1 MKWLLFL
8 SLGWLSAC
16 GQTKSTSDHN
26 VPEIF
31 NSKYVRLVND
41 TNRMML
47 IENVVIRYGDLYVE
61 ADSALV
67 DKPKQTVMV
76 YGIKKAFFKEETI
89 AIDAHKDIIRYTKG
103 EGKFYT
109 E

>member
-1 MKWLLFL
+1 MNWLLFL

-16 GQTKSTSDHN
+16 GQTKSTGENNIPD
-26 VPEIF
+26 IF
-31 NSKYVRLVND
+31 NSRYVRLVND

-61 ADSALV
+61 ADSALL
-67 DKPKQTVMV
+67 DKPKQTVIA
-76 YGIKKAFFKEETI
+76 YGIKKAIFKEEAI
-89 AIDAHKDIIRYTKG
+89 AKDAHKDMIRYTKG

-109 E
+109 D